1 LFKDFWLIL
10 AHFVDAE
17 KQPIFISNLLPKK
30 ISFMSWKFTLYTFV
44 LFTLSA
50 WQLSG
55 QSCGEFFYDSGGPNG
70 QYQNNE
76 NQTWIFCPDNP
87 GDLVTLSFTSVVI
100 ENCCDDLGIYNGTG
114 LANPL
119 NLDIQAP
126 ESFTSSAADGCLTVT
141 WSSDFSVVNPGWVAL
156 VSCAPLPP
164 CPNPT
169 LLVASNVLGTSA
181 TLSWNQVGNVSA
193 WDLEIVPAGT
203 PSTGIP
209 TIAGVTDNPFEW
221 TGAESGTEYD
231 FYVRGH
237 CENEGEF
244 TNWVGPV
251 SFTTASGCG
260 DSFFDSGGPNGQYQN
275 NELETYVFCPD
286 TPGDLVT
293 LNFIF
298 VNLETCCDN
307 LTIYSGSGTGGPVL
321 NPDLIAPESFTS
333 VSADGCITVTWDSD
347 GSVIR
352 DGWEAI
358 VSCAPPPPCP
368 NPSFLEVIAATSN
381 GGILGW
387 SQIGN
392 VNVWDLEIVPAG
404 TMPTGVPTVTGVT
417 DNPYTW
423 TGGESGTEY
432 DFYVR
437 GHCENEGEF
446 SNWVGPRSFTTI
458 PGCGDSFFDT
468 GGANGNYQDNE
479 FLTYLFC
486 PDNPGE
492 AIIIDFSF
500 VQLSFNDILSVFNGD
515 GTDEPL
521 STNVTGP
528 ALFVSTADNGCLT
541 VIFSSTAFT
550 NNPGWEATI
559 TCSPCIPDPIILTPD
574 VSVAFFN
581 ASSVNI
587 LVDLPGLDTF
597 MIEYDTVGFTP
608 GTGNTLMTDDSLV
621 TINNLAEGTDFEFYV
636 INLCPD
642 GQATVVLGPYT
653 FSTIYFNDVGI
664 TEVIAPTDEC
674 GLGNGEPIRVGI
686 TNFGQN
692 PQTLFPLNYSING
705 VLSGV
710 SQPVDGFFTGIVSR
724 DSTEMF
730 EFDLNYDFDLP
741 GEYTIQVW
749 TEMMGDGD
757 VANDTFTIVVTRFA
771 PPLFEDFEAG
781 AIPGYITTNASIFAP
796 FAHNNETFVL
806 SRNLFFPAEL
816 IVDLPVLGPV
826 QETDTL
832 FFDFRYVE
840 WFAGTQPT
848 ADLTATDLL
857 SVLISVDC
865 GETFGIA
872 FLQSGTDHEPSVD
885 FLTVAVPLAD
895 YAGENVQ
902 IRIAGTYGSGGADYW
917 LDIDNIN
924 LPRCDGLGITAEITD
939 TNPGLDDGA
948 ATVSPASGIAPFEYL
963 WSTGETTETITDLPP
978 GDYTVTITDRF
989 GCSDELTVTVDVII
1003 GTEDLVDVI
1012 GNISLAPNPTQG
1024 QSIVR
1029 ADFSQSVD
1037 ARIDVVNLLG
1047 QQIWQSPLLE
1057 RVDKI
1062 NETVDLSQVPAGIYL
1077 VRIQA
1082 AGQTK
1087 TIKLVKS

>member
-1 LFKDFWLIL
+1 
-10 AHFVDAE
+10 
-17 KQPIFISNLLPKK
+17 
-30 ISFMSWKFTLYTFV
+30 MSWKFTLYTFV

-521 STNVTGP
+521 STNVSGP

>member
-1 LFKDFWLIL
+1 
-10 AHFVDAE
+10 
-17 KQPIFISNLLPKK
+17 
-30 ISFMSWKFTLYTFV
+30 MSWKFTLYTFV